1 MSDMADGKEGRVKV
15 SDAGLAR
22 QPSTWTRLVN
32 WVVKK
37 LPGRSEDQSLR
48 ESIET
53 VIGGHEATEQLG
65 PQARHMLMNI
75 LSFAEQRVDDVMVPR
90 ADIVAVDISASL
102 DDLLSLTRE
111 KSHSRLPVYRET
123 LDEPIGMVHIK
134 DVLAWMA
141 SNPNNRGSFDL
152 RTIRRQVL
160 FVPPSM
166 PARDLLLKMQ
176 SSRIHM
182 ALVVDEYGGTDGLL
196 SIEDLVEEIVGDI
209 EDEHDVAERAPLI
222 RLSDGSIDAL
232 ARAPIED
239 LEDMLQLTL
248 VDRAEDD
255 DTDTLGGLVFSLV
268 GRVPQ
273 RGELISHPAG
283 IEFEVRDADPRRI
296 KRLHIHLDTIALTHA
311 AAGDSPEANPGSD
324 AAVSSTNIAPHV
336 EPAVTPDLNEKS

>member
-1 MSDMADGKEGRVKV
+1 MRTKDVGR
-15 SDAGLAR
+15 AR
-22 QPSTWTRLVN
+22 QPSTWTRLVG
-32 WVVKK
+32 WIVKK
-37 LPGRSEDQSLR
+37 LPGQPEDQSLR

-53 VIGGHEATEQLG
+53 VIGGHEATEELG

-90 ADIVAVDISASL
+90 ADIVAVDISATL

-141 SNPNNRGSFDL
+141 SHPNDRGSFDL
-152 RTIRRQVL
+152 RAIRRQVL

-248 VDRAEDD
+248 VDRTEDD
-255 DTDTLGGLVFSLV
+255 DSDTLGGLVFSLV
-268 GRVPQ
+268 GRIPQ

-283 IEFEVRDADPRRI
+283 IEFEIRDADPRRI
-296 KRLHIHLDTIALTHA
+296 KRLHIHQDTNA
-311 AAGDSPEANPGSD
+311 PKEASGGGSAD
-324 AAVSSTNIAPHV
+324 AASGADDVSRADPTEASF
-336 EPAVTPDLNEKS
+336 DLNEKS

>member
-1 MSDMADGKEGRVKV
+1 
-15 SDAGLAR
+15 
-22 QPSTWTRLVN
+22 
-32 WVVKK
+32 VKK
-37 LPGRSEDQSLR
+37 LPGQRDERTLR
-48 ESIET
+48 ERIES
-53 VIGGHEATEQLG
+53 VIGSHAAKEELG

-102 DDLLSLTRE
+102 DDLLTLTRE
-111 KSHSRLPVYRET
+111 KSHSRLPVYREN

-134 DVLAWMA
+134 DVLGWMA
-141 SNPNNRGSFDL
+141 AHPNDRGSFDL
-152 RTIRRQVL
+152 RSIRRTVL

-182 ALVVDEYGGTDGLL
+182 ALVVDEYGGTDGLV

-209 EDEHDVAERAPLI
+209 EDEHDVAERASLI
-222 RLSDGSIDAL
+222 RSSDGSIDAL

-239 LEDMLQLTL
+239 LEDMLELTL
-248 VDRAEDD
+248 VDRMEDD
-255 DTDTLGGLVFSLV
+255 DADTLGGLVFSLV

-283 IEFEVRDADPRRI
+283 IEFEIRDADPRRI
-296 KRLHIHLDTIALTHA
+296 KRLRIHQETPSAKSAPEDTAPDIRQEDNALVAGSGDATAKA
-311 AAGDSPEANPGSD
+311 ATKVVGVDD
-324 AAVSSTNIAPHV
+324 
-336 EPAVTPDLNEKS
+336 TP

>member
-1 MSDMADGKEGRVKV
+1 MSDMGDGKEHHMRTKDG
-15 SDAGLAR
+15 AAAR
-22 QPSTWTRLVN
+22 QPSTWARLVG

-37 LPGRSEDQSLR
+37 LPGRTEDQSLR

-53 VIGGHEATEQLG
+53 VIGGHEATEELG

-141 SNPNNRGSFDL
+141 SHPNDRGSFDL
-152 RTIRRQVL
+152 RSIRRQVL

-248 VDRAEDD
+248 VDRTEDD
-255 DTDTLGGLVFSLV
+255 DSDTLGGLVFSLV
-268 GRVPQ
+268 GRIPQ

-283 IEFEVRDADPRRI
+283 IEFEIRDADPRRI
-296 KRLHIHLDTIALTHA
+296 KRLHIHQETIAQKA
-311 AAGDSPEANPGSD
+311 ASEESNTELDSGAG
-324 AAVSSTNIAPHV
+324 VSSSTDPIDASL
-336 EPAVTPDLNEKS
+336 DLNEKS

>member
-1 MSDMADGKEGRVKV
+1 MSDMGDGKEHHMRTKDG
-15 SDAGLAR
+15 AAAR
-22 QPSTWTRLVN
+22 QPSTWARLVG

-37 LPGRSEDQSLR
+37 LPGRTEDQSLR

-53 VIGGHEATEQLG
+53 VIGGHEATEELG

-90 ADIVAVDISASL
+90 ADIVAVDVSASL
-102 DDLLSLTRE
+102 DDLLALTRE

-141 SNPNNRGSFDL
+141 SHPNDRGSFDL
-152 RTIRRQVL
+152 RAIRRQVL

-248 VDRAEDD
+248 VDRTEDD
-255 DTDTLGGLVFSLV
+255 DSDTLGGLVFSLV
-268 GRVPQ
+268 GRIPQ

-283 IEFEVRDADPRRI
+283 IEFEIRDADPRRI
-296 KRLHIHLDTIALTHA
+296 KRLHIHQETIAQKA
-311 AAGDSPEANPGSD
+311 ASEESD
-324 AAVSSTNIAPHV
+324 ADLDLGVGVSSSTDPIDASL
-336 EPAVTPDLNEKS
+336 DLNEKS

>member
-1 MSDMADGKEGRVKV
+1 MSDMGHREVRRMDMKDDGPV
-15 SDAGLAR
+15 R
-22 QPSTWTRLVN
+22 QPSTWARLVD
-32 WVVKK
+32 WFVKK
-37 LPGRSEDQSLR
+37 LPGQTDDQSLR
-48 ESIET
+48 ESIES
-53 VIGGHEATEQLG
+53 VIGGHAATDELG

-102 DDLLSLTRE
+102 DDLLILTRE

-141 SNPNNRGSFDL
+141 AHPNDRGSFDL

-239 LEDMLQLTL
+239 LEDMLGLTL
-248 VDRAEDD
+248 VDRTEDD
-255 DTDTLGGLVFSLV
+255 DADTLGGLVFALV
-268 GRVPQ
+268 GRIPQ

-283 IEFEVRDADPRRI
+283 IEFEIRDADPRRI
-296 KRLHIHLDTIALTHA
+296 KRLHIHQEALTPTKA
-311 AAGDSPEANPGSD
+311 VDATGSEA
-324 AAVSSTNIAPHV
+324 VIET
-336 EPAVTPDLNEKS
+336 VTETTDTDEKS